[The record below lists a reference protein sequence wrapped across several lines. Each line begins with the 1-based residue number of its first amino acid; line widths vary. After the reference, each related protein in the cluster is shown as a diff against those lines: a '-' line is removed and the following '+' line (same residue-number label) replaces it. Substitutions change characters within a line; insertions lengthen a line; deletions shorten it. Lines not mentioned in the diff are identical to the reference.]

1 MSLKS
6 EQLQKL
12 SIPAAA
18 PDTHHSAE
26 RRANKRW
33 AVVAPLLA
41 TSLSMA
47 AYAYFHAETTPAVT
61 PAQPLTSPAATP
73 ESHAAAASATTA
85 AVPVDPRIKA
95 SGYVVA
101 QRITTVSSSVAG
113 VVRRVFVREGEQ
125 VKAGQLLAEL
135 ENTAALVRVERAK
148 KDLQAASYR
157 LEQAQ
162 LKQQRLQTELARFR
176 QLAADRL
183 ISSSQLAD
191 AELETELAQRQVS
204 AEQNQLALSRDQL
217 KIASIE
223 LDYTQVKA
231 PFDGVVTELTAQVG
245 ETVSPLT
252 GGGGFIRTGICTI
265 VDLASLQ
272 VEVDVSEKHLQALAP
287 GQAVTIG
294 LDAYQGTDYHG
305 QVSYVVP
312 VIDKLKGAVR
322 VKVAVQDFDEKA
334 LPGMGVQVYLQP
346 QAVVATN
353 KGAW

>member
-1 MSLKS
+1 MSLKT

-12 SIPAAA
+12 SIQAAA
-18 PDTHHSAE
+18 PEQHQQQVRS
-26 RRANKRW
+26 NKRW
-33 AVVAPLLA
+33 AAVAPLLA

-47 AYAYFHAETTPAVT
+47 AYAYFHQTTEPNAA
-61 PAQPLTSPAATP
+61 PAQPPVINETKAPAANGQTP
-73 ESHAAAASATTA
+73 AAST
-85 AVPVDPRIKA
+85 VPVDPRIKA

-113 VVRRVFVREGEQ
+113 VVRRVLVREGEQ

-162 LKQQRLQTELARFR
+162 LKQQRLQAELARFR

-191 AELETELAQRQVS
+191 AELEAELAQRQVS

-231 PFDGVVTELTAQVG
+231 PFAGVVTELTAQVG

-272 VEVDVSEKHLQALAP
+272 VEVDVSEKHLQALTP

-294 LDAYQGTDYHG
+294 LDAYQGSDYHG

-346 QAVVATN
+346 QPVVATN

>member
-18 PDTHHSAE
+18 PDTDQRAS

-73 ESHAAAASATTA
+73 QSHPDAANPAAV
-85 AVPVDPRIKA
+85 VPVDPRIKA

-287 GQAVTIG
+287 GQAVSIG

-346 QAVVATN
+346 QTVVATN